1 LEPTKETNSNITTM
15 SDDERSNHSDSEEEV
30 EETQEEKVV
39 EDCSNSDVVTKYR
52 LAAEIAQSALQ
63 GVLAQLAAGKDVVE
77 ICKFG
82 DLIIEQRC
90 STIFKSKKVEKG
102 IAFPTCLSVNETI
115 CHYSPLPNESLKVK
129 AGDWVKIDLGCHI
142 DGYIAVV
149 AHTAIVPE
157 EGSAAEAAFPE
168 LKGEEA
174 DVLKC
179 ANDAVEICARL
190 IKPGN
195 TNLQVTEALTKLE
208 ESYGVK
214 SIQGTLMHQL
224 KRFVIDGNKLIAQ
237 KLDVEN
243 RTPKVTFEA
252 NEVYT
257 IDVCYT
263 TGLEKPVNSERRT
276 TVFKRQVD
284 KQYRLKMKASRYVF
298 KEINT
303 KFPTLPFTIRA
314 FEDESQ
320 ARMGV
325 VECVKH
331 DLLQPYPI
339 LEGRQGDKIA
349 HFKLT
354 VLLLPNGTTKITGLP
369 FPSDRIHSEKTL
381 DDESAAIL
389 ASSLKK
395 KSNKKKKKKATA

>member
-1 LEPTKETNSNITTM
+1 MP
-15 SDDERSNHSDSEEEV
+15 SDDERSVSSEEG
-30 EETQEEKVV
+30 ETQQETQVV

-52 LAAEIAQSALQ
+52 LASEIAQSALQ
-63 GVLAQLAAGKDVVE
+63 GVLAKLVAGTDVVE
-77 ICKFG
+77 LCKFG
-82 DLIIEQRC
+82 DVIIEQRC
-90 STIFKSKKVEKG
+90 SGIFKSKKVEKG
-102 IAFPTCLSVNETI
+102 VAFPTSVSVNEVI
-115 CHYSPLPNESLKVK
+115 CHYSPLSNESMTVK

-157 EGSAAEAAFPE
+157 EGSAAEAPFPE
-168 LKGEEA
+168 LSGAEA

-179 ANDAVEICARL
+179 ANDAVELCARL

-208 ESYGVK
+208 AAYGVK
-214 SIQGTLMHQL
+214 SLQGTLMHQL
-224 KRFVIDGNKLIAQ
+224 KRFVIDGNKVIAQ
-237 KLDVEN
+237 KMDVEN

-257 IDVCYT
+257 IDICYT
-263 TGLEKPVNSERRT
+263 TGLEKPVHSERRT
-276 TVFKRQVD
+276 TIFKRQVD

-298 KEINT
+298 KEINS
-303 KFPTLPFTIRA
+303 KFPTLPFTIRV
-314 FEDESQ
+314 FDDESQ

-331 DLLQPYPI
+331 DLIQPYPI
-339 LEGRQGDKIA
+339 LEGRAGDKIA
-349 HFKLT
+349 HFKVT

-369 FPSDRIHSEKTL
+369 FPSDRVTSDKQV
-381 DDESAAIL
+381 DEETAALL

-395 KSNKKKKKKATA
+395 KNKKKKKKATA

>member
-1 LEPTKETNSNITTM
+1 MP
-15 SDDERSNHSDSEEEV
+15 SDSEHSDSEEEV
-30 EETQEEKVV
+30 ETTQQEEKVI

-63 GVLAQLAAGKDVVE
+63 GVLSQLVAGKDVVE
-77 ICKFG
+77 LCKFG
-82 DLIIEQRC
+82 DLIIDQRC
-90 STIFKSKKVEKG
+90 STIFKSKKIEKG
-102 IAFPTCLSVNETI
+102 VAFPTAVSVNEVL
-115 CHYSPLPNESLKVK
+115 CHFSPLPNESLKVK

-168 LKGEEA
+168 LKGAEA

-179 ANDAVEICARL
+179 ANDAVEVCARL

-195 TNLQVTEALTKLE
+195 TNTQVTEALAKLE
-208 ESYGVK
+208 EAYGVK
-214 SIQGTLMHQL
+214 SLQGTLMHQM
-224 KRFVIDGNKLIAQ
+224 KRFVIDGNKVIAQ
-237 KLDVEN
+237 KLDLEN
-243 RTPKVTFEA
+243 RTPKITFEA

-263 TGLEKPVNSERRT
+263 TGAEKPLASERRT
-276 TVFKRQVD
+276 TIFKRQVD
-284 KQYRLKMKASRYVF
+284 KTYRLKMKASRYVF
-298 KEINT
+298 KEINS
-303 KFPTLPFTIRA
+303 KFPTLPFTVRS

-339 LEGRQGDKIA
+339 LEGRAGDKVA
-349 HFKLT
+349 HFKIT
-354 VLLLPNGTTKITGLP
+354 VLLLPTGTTKITGLT
-369 FPSDRIHSEKTL
+369 FPSDKVVSEKKL
-381 DDESAAIL
+381 DEETAALL

-395 KSNKKKKKKATA
+395 KNKKKKAKKPAA

>member
-1 LEPTKETNSNITTM
+1 MP
-15 SDDERSNHSDSEEEV
+15 SDDERSVSDVSDV
-30 EETQEEKVV
+30 EETTQEEVKEV

-52 LAAEIAQSALQ
+52 LAAEIAQSALE
-63 GVLAQLAAGKDVVE
+63 GVLSQLESGKDVVE
-77 ICKFG
+77 LCKFA
-82 DLIIEQRC
+82 DLIVEQRC
-90 STIFKSKKVEKG
+90 AAIFKSKKIEKG
-102 IAFPTCLSVNETI
+102 VAFPTSISTNEII
-115 CHYSPLPNESLKVK
+115 CHYSPLANESMTVK

-157 EGSAAEAAFPE
+157 EGNAANATFPE

-179 ANDAVEICARL
+179 AHDAVELCARL

-214 SIQGTLMHQL
+214 SLQGTLMHQL
-224 KRFVIDGNKLIAQ
+224 KRFVIDGNKIIAQ
-237 KLDVEN
+237 KIDVEN
-243 RTPKVTFEA
+243 RTPKVTFEP

-263 TGLEKPVNSERRT
+263 TGSDKPVNSERRT

-298 KEINT
+298 KEINN
-303 KFPTLPFTIRA
+303 KFPTLPFTIRS

-331 DLLQPYPI
+331 DLLQAYPI
-339 LEGRQGDKIA
+339 LEGRAGDKVA
-349 HFKLT
+349 HFKVT
-354 VLLLPNGTTKITGLP
+354 VLLLPSGTTKITGLT
-369 FPSDRIHSEKTL
+369 FPEDRVHSEKTV
-381 DDESAAIL
+381 DEETAKIL

-395 KSNKKKKKKATA
+395 KNKKKKKKTTTA

>member
-1 LEPTKETNSNITTM
+1 M
-15 SDDERSNHSDSEEEV
+15 SLDDERSLSDVEEEEV
-30 EETQEEKVV
+30 QTPVQEL

-63 GVLAQLAAGKDVVE
+63 GVLAQLEAGKDVVE
-77 ICKFG
+77 LCKFG
-82 DLIIEQRC
+82 DLVLTQRC
-90 STIFKSKKVEKG
+90 GAIFKNKKVDKG
-102 IAFPTCLSVNETI
+102 VAFPTCISSNEII
-115 CHYSPLPNESLKVK
+115 CHYSPLATESMTVK

-142 DGYIAVV
+142 DGYVAVV
-149 AHTAIVPE
+149 AHTTIVPT
-157 EGSAAEAAFPE
+157 EGTAAEAEFPE
-168 LKGEEA
+168 LEGEEA
-174 DVLKC
+174 NVLKC
-179 ANDAVEICARL
+179 AHDAVELCTRL

-195 TNLQVTEALTKLE
+195 TNLQVTEALTRLGD
-208 ESYGVK
+208 SYGVK
-214 SIQGTLMHQL
+214 SLQGTLMHQL
-224 KRFVIDGNKLIAQ
+224 KRFVIDGKKIIAQ

-243 RTPKVTFEA
+243 RTPKVTFEP

-257 IDVCYT
+257 VDVCYT
-263 TGLEKPVNSERRT
+263 TGSDKPVTSERRT

-298 KEINT
+298 KEINN

-331 DLLQPYPI
+331 DLLQAYPI
-339 LEGRQGDKIA
+339 LEARPGDKVA
-349 HFKLT
+349 HFKVT
-354 VLLLPNGTTKITGLP
+354 VLLLPSGTTKITGLA
-369 FPSDRIHSEKTL
+369 FPSDHVHSDKIV
-381 DDESAAIL
+381 DEETAKIL

-395 KSNKKKKKKATA
+395 KKKKKRTA

>member
-1 LEPTKETNSNITTM
+1 MP
-15 SDDERSNHSDSEEEV
+15 SDDERSNASDSEEEV
-30 EETQEEKVV
+30 EQQEEAKVV
-39 EDCSNSDVVTKYR
+39 EDCSNSDVVTKYK

-63 GVLAQLAAGKDVVE
+63 GVLAQLTAGKDAVE
-77 ICKFG
+77 LGKFG
-82 DLIIEQRC
+82 DLIIQQRC
-90 STIFKSKKVEKG
+90 AAIYKNKKVEKG
-102 IAFPTCLSVNETI
+102 IAFPTCISVNEVI
-115 CHYSPLPNESLKVK
+115 CHFSPLPNESVTVK

-157 EGSAAEAAFPE
+157 EGLAADAPFPE
-168 LKGEEA
+168 LQGEEA

-179 ANDAVEICARL
+179 AHDAVELCARL
-190 IKPGN
+190 IKPDN
-195 TNLQVTEALTKLE
+195 TNLQVTEALMKLE

-243 RTPKVTFEA
+243 RTPKVTFEP

-257 IDVCYT
+257 IDICYT
-263 TGLEKPVNSERRT
+263 TGNEKPVVSERRT

-284 KQYRLKMKASRYVF
+284 KTYRLKMKASRYVF

-314 FEDESQ
+314 FEDEAQ

-331 DLLQPYPI
+331 ELLQPYPI

-349 HFKLT
+349 HFKVT

-369 FPSDRIHSEKTL
+369 FPSDRVVSEKKV
-381 DDESAAIL
+381 DEEIAAIL

-395 KSNKKKKKKATA
+395 KNKKKKKKASA

>member
-1 LEPTKETNSNITTM
+1 MP
-15 SDDERSNHSDSEEEV
+15 SDDERSVSDVSDVEEEV
-30 EETQEEKVV
+30 QAPAEEV

-52 LAAEIAQSALQ
+52 LAAEIAQSALE
-63 GVLAQLAAGKDVVE
+63 GVLAQLEAGKDVVE
-77 ICKFG
+77 LCKFG
-82 DLIIEQRC
+82 DLIVEQRC
-90 STIFKSKKVEKG
+90 AAIFKSKKIDKG
-102 IAFPTCLSVNETI
+102 VAFPTSISANEVI
-115 CHYSPLPNESLKVK
+115 CHFSPLPNESLALK

-149 AHTAIVPE
+149 AHTAVVPA
-157 EGSAAEAAFPE
+157 EGSAAAAEFPE
-168 LKGEEA
+168 LQGEEA

-179 ANDAVEICARL
+179 AHDAVELCARL

-214 SIQGTLMHQL
+214 SLQGTLMHQL
-224 KRFVIDGNKLIAQ
+224 KRFVIDGNKVIAQ
-237 KLDVEN
+237 KMDVEN
-243 RTPKVTFEA
+243 RTPKVTFEP

-263 TGLEKPVNSERRT
+263 TGSEKPVNSERRT

-298 KEINT
+298 KEINS

-331 DLLQPYPI
+331 DLLQAYPI
-339 LEGRQGDKIA
+339 LEGRPGDKVA
-349 HFKLT
+349 HFKVT
-354 VLLLPNGTTKITGLP
+354 VLLLPSGTTKITGLA
-369 FPSDRIHSEKTL
+369 FPGDRVHSEKTV
-381 DDESAAIL
+381 DEETAKIL

-395 KSNKKKKKKATA
+395 KNKKKKKKTTA

>member
-1 LEPTKETNSNITTM
+1 M
-15 SDDERSNHSDSEEEV
+15 SDEERSVHSDSEGE
-30 EETQEEKVV
+30 EETQAQTQAPV
-39 EDCSNSDVVTKYR
+39 EDLSDSDVVTKYR
-52 LAAEIAQSALQ
+52 LASEIAQSALQ
-63 GVLAQLAAGKDVVE
+63 GVLSQLSAGKDVVE
-77 ICKFG
+77 LCQFG
-82 DLIIEQRC
+82 DLIIQQRC
-90 STIFKSKKVEKG
+90 GAIFKSKKVEKG
-102 IAFPTCLSVNETI
+102 VAFPTCISVNEVI
-115 CHYSPLPNESLKVK
+115 CHLSPLANESLKVK

-157 EGSAAEAAFPE
+157 EGSAAEAGLPE
-168 LKGEEA
+168 LQGEEA

-179 ANDAVEICARL
+179 ANDAVELCARL

-208 ESYGVK
+208 ASYGVK
-214 SIQGTLMHQL
+214 SLQGTLMHQL
-224 KRFVIDGNKLIAQ
+224 KRFIIDGNKVIAQ
-237 KLDVEN
+237 KMDVEN

-257 IDVCYT
+257 IDICYT
-263 TGLEKPVNSERRT
+263 TGLEKPVHSERRT

-298 KEINT
+298 KEINA
-303 KFPTLPFTIRA
+303 KFPTLPFTIRM
-314 FEDESQ
+314 FDDEAQ

-339 LEGRQGDKIA
+339 LEGRAGDKIA
-349 HFKLT
+349 HFKVT

-369 FPSDRIHSEKTL
+369 FPSDRVHSDKTL
-381 DDESAAIL
+381 DEETAALL

-395 KSNKKKKKKATA
+395 KNKKKKKKATA

>member
-1 LEPTKETNSNITTM
+1 MP
-15 SDDERSNHSDSEEEV
+15 SDDERSVHSDSEEEI
-30 EETQEEKVV
+30 EEVKEEKVV
-39 EDCSNSDVVTKYR
+39 EDCSNSDVVEKYR

-63 GVLAQLAAGKDVVE
+63 GVLAQLSAGKDVVE
-77 ICKFG
+77 LCKFG
-82 DLIIEQRC
+82 DLVIQQRC
-90 STIFKSKKVEKG
+90 AAIFKSKKVEKG
-102 IAFPTCLSVNETI
+102 IAFPTCVSVNEVI
-115 CHYSPLPNESLKVK
+115 CHNSPLPNESTVVK

-149 AHTAIVPE
+149 AHTAVVPE
-157 EGSAAEAAFPE
+157 EGSAADQPFPE
-168 LKGEEA
+168 LSGEEA

-179 ANDAVEICARL
+179 ANDAVELCARL

-208 ESYGVK
+208 EAYGVK
-214 SIQGTLMHQL
+214 SLQGTLMHQL

-237 KLDVEN
+237 KIDPEN
-243 RTPKVTFEA
+243 RTPKVTFEP

-257 IDVCYT
+257 IDICYT
-263 TGLEKPVNSERRT
+263 TGSEKPVTSERRT

-284 KQYRLKMKASRYVF
+284 KNYRLKMKASRYVF
-298 KEINT
+298 SEINN

-331 DLLQPYPI
+331 ELLQPYPI
-339 LEGRQGDKIA
+339 LEGRAGDKVA
-349 HFKLT
+349 HFKVT
-354 VLLLPNGTTKITGLP
+354 VLLLPSGTTKITGLP
-369 FPSDRIHSEKTL
+369 FPSDRVNSDKKV
-381 DDESAAIL
+381 DDETAAIL

-395 KSNKKKKKKATA
+395 KNKKKKKKASE

>member
-1 LEPTKETNSNITTM
+1 MP
-15 SDDERSNHSDSEEEV
+15 SDDERSVHSDSDVEEEV
-30 EETQEEKVV
+30 AAEQQVV

-52 LAAEIAQSALQ
+52 LAAEIAQSALE
-63 GVLAQLAAGKDVVE
+63 GVLSQLVAGKDVVE
-77 ICKFG
+77 LSKFG

-90 STIFKSKKVEKG
+90 ATIFKSKKIEKG
-102 IAFPTCLSVNETI
+102 VAFPTCVSPNEII
-115 CHYSPLPNESLKVK
+115 CHFSPLAAESVTLKG
-129 AGDWVKIDLGCHI
+129 GDWVKIDLGCHI

-157 EGSAAEAAFPE
+157 EGLAADTPFPE
-168 LKGEEA
+168 LKGQEA

-179 ANDAVEICARL
+179 AHDAVEVCARL

-214 SIQGTLMHQL
+214 SLQGTLMHQL

-243 RTPKVTFEA
+243 RTPKVTFEP

-263 TGLEKPVNSERRT
+263 TGSEKPVTSERRT

-298 KEINT
+298 KEINS
-303 KFPTLPFTIRA
+303 KFPTLPFTIRS

-339 LEGRQGDKIA
+339 LEGRAGDKVA
-349 HFKLT
+349 HFKVT

-369 FPSDRIHSEKTL
+369 FPADRVLSEKTV
-381 DDESAAIL
+381 DEETAAIL

-395 KSNKKKKKKATA
+395 KNKKKKKKATPSA

>member
-1 LEPTKETNSNITTM
+1 M
-15 SDDERSNHSDSEEEV
+15 SDDERSVHSDSEDEV
-30 EETQEEKVV
+30 EQTTEEKVV

-63 GVLAQLAAGKDVVE
+63 GVLAQLVAGKDVVE
-77 ICKFG
+77 LCKFG
-82 DLIIEQRC
+82 DLIVAQRC
-90 STIFKSKKVEKG
+90 AAIFKSKKVEKG
-102 IAFPTCLSVNETI
+102 TAFPTCLSVNEVV
-115 CHYSPLPNESLKVK
+115 CHYSPLPNESLVLA

-142 DGYIAVV
+142 DGFIAVV
-149 AHTAIVPE
+149 AHTVVVPA
-157 EGSAAEAAFPE
+157 EGSAAETPFPE
-168 LKGEEA
+168 QTGDAA
-174 DVLKC
+174 DVLAC
-179 ANDAVEICARL
+179 AHQAVEVCARL

-208 ESYGVK
+208 DAYGVK

-243 RTPKVTFEA
+243 RTPRVTFEP

-263 TGLEKPVNSERRT
+263 TGNDKPVNSERRT

-298 KEINT
+298 KEIT
-303 KFPTLPFTIRA
+303 AKFPTLPFSIRA
-314 FEDESQ
+314 FDDEAQ

-331 DLLQPYPI
+331 DLLQPFPI
-339 LEGRQGDKIA
+339 LEGRVGDKIA
-349 HFKLT
+349 HFKAT
-354 VLLLPNGTTKITGLP
+354 ILLLPNGTTKITGLP
-369 FPSDRIHSEKTL
+369 FPVDRVHSDKTV
-381 DDESAAIL
+381 DDETAALL

-395 KSNKKKKKKATA
+395 KSNKKKKKPAKAAA